1 MADHYINSL
10 LGSQEKVMLVT
21 RQHWFIFF
29 RSIVFEL
36 IISIV
41 IIAGVTAVWQ
51 LWLALGWLG
60 YFLLLIPIIGLIQD
74 YLNWSNKQYIITN
87 LRVMQIA
94 GVINKNVIDSSLEK
108 VNDVKLSQSFWGRL
122 FNFGDVEILTASEL
136 GVNQFKTI
144 GEPVHFKTT
153 MLNAKV
159 TLEGALDRSLDHEA
173 AAQGGEIPAL
183 IAQLDQLRQ
192 KGVLTQDEFEKKKAE
207 LLSKI

>member
-21 RQHWFIFF
+21 RQHWFVFL

-36 IISIV
+36 VISIA
-41 IIAGVTAVWQ
+41 IIAAASLVWSF
-51 LWLALGWLG
+51 LFPLGWLG
-60 YFLLLIPIIGLIQD
+60 YFLLIIPIIGLIQD
-74 YLNWSNKQYIITN
+74 YLNWINKQYIITN
-87 LRVMQIA
+87 LRVMQVA
-94 GVINKNVIDSSLEK
+94 GIINKNVIDSSLEK

-136 GVNQFKTI
+136 GINLFKTI

-153 MLNAKV
+153 MLNSKV
-159 TLEGALDRSLDHEA
+159 HLEGALDRALDHDA
-173 AAQGGEIPAL
+173 AEQEENIPAL
-183 IAQLDQLRQ
+183 ISQLDQLRQ